1 MAKTDI
7 GTLMTELSAL
17 VEERQDR
24 MSHYQILRALITVA
38 GAVAGQDDESPIR
51 ERSVAL
57 RKLAT
62 LWSGKRESAGE
73 PHRPRYRAS

>member
-38 GAVAGQDDESPIR
+38 GAVAGQDDEKPYTRTQRCLEEARDALER
-51 ERSVAL
+51 E
-57 RKLAT
+57 
-62 LWSGKRESAGE
+62 EGE
-73 PHRPRYRAS
+73 RG

>member
-24 MSHYQILRALITVA
+24 MSNYQILRALITVA
-38 GAVAGQDDESPIR
+38 GAVAGQDDDKPYTRTQRCLEEARDALER
-51 ERSVAL
+51 EE
-57 RKLAT
+57 
-62 LWSGKRESAGE
+62 GKRG
-73 PHRPRYRAS
+73 